1 MENIVKSHFNL
12 SLISLAILA
21 PVASAADIPL
31 YLGDEIIVTATRF
44 DAQPRVPANISVIT
58 RDEIRNSPALNLP
71 DLLKT
76 RAGID
81 VRPLYG
87 QMGIDAT
94 VDLRGF
100 GDSAASNTLVLLDGQ
115 RLNPIDSGSINW
127 STVPLSSIQR
137 IEIQRGT
144 GTVLYGDR
152 ASGGVINIVTDKSGA
167 PRASVSASVGSYGYR
182 SLDASA
188 AGGNAAGYA
197 NIFAHGAST
206 DGWRRNSQQDQQSLS
221 GRAGL
226 YVEKGEVALDYA
238 AYKESSGLPGYLLP
252 DAYQADPRSTTTPF
266 NTQSRS
272 GYRLRPGVKLRLS
285 DAVTLEAEVSD
296 EHSSQHWDTV
306 SWGSVYDRDNH
317 TQSATPRLRVRHSL
331 GGLASE
337 TVVGLDYY
345 DGRVDARSSAAPV
358 QWATQ
363 TSSAAYFQNSTALN
377 AAWTVTLGGRS
388 QRMEQSVHQDAYAP
402 WFTPT
407 LDGNATRTRN
417 AYDLGVSYDGEGWR
431 VYGKTGRTFRF
442 ANTDE
447 LFGFDL
453 VTYAPIF
460 AGDLRPQQ
468 GTLHEVG
475 GSASAGPVK
484 LSGTLYRLD
493 LTDEIGYDGN
503 LGANVNFDP
512 TRRQGLEAEVNWRL
526 GERLKT
532 RLAYTYTD
540 AAFRAGPYAG
550 KQVPIIP
557 RNKAS
562 LQLTWDT
569 GAAGSYSA
577 VANAVGGRIYS
588 GDYTNSHGNLAG
600 YATLD
605 LLAAWDLKPWKVKA
619 RLLNAFDR
627 RYAAY
632 AGYASY
638 LTPPNYFYYPADGR
652 TFALT
657 VGYDFK

>member
-1 MENIVKSHFNL
+1 MKHTCNL
-12 SLISLAILA
+12 SLITLAILA
-21 PVASAADIPL
+21 PAASAEEIPH
-31 YLGDEIIVTATRF
+31 YFGDEIIVTATRF
-44 DAQPRVPANISVIT
+44 DAQSRVPANISVISG
-58 RDEIRNSPALNLP
+58 DEIRNSPALDLP
-71 DLLKT
+71 DILKT

-115 RLNPIDSGSINW
+115 RLNPIDGGNINW
-127 STVPLSSIQR
+127 STVPLSGIQR
-137 IEIQRGT
+137 IEIQRGA

-152 ASGGVINIVTDKSGA
+152 ASGGVINIITDKSGA
-167 PRASVSASVGSYGYR
+167 RRASVSASAGSYGYR

-188 AGGNAAGYA
+188 GGGSDTGYA
-197 NIFAHGAST
+197 NIFAHGASS

-221 GRAGL
+221 GRAGFYL
-226 YVEKGEVALDYA
+226 EKGEVALDYA

-252 DAYQADPRSTTTPF
+252 DAYRADPRSTRTPLD
-266 NTQSRS
+266 TQSRS
-272 GYRLRPGVKLRLS
+272 GYRLRPGVKIQIS

-317 TQSATPRLRVRHSL
+317 TQSVTPRLRVRHGL

-337 TVVGLDYY
+337 TVVGIDYY

-363 TSSAAYFQNSTALN
+363 TSSAAYFQNSTALTS
-377 AAWTVTLGGRS
+377 AWTVTLGGRS
-388 QRMEQSVHQDAYAP
+388 QRMEQRAHQDAYAS

-407 LDGNATRTRN
+407 MDGSATRTRN
-417 AYDLGVSYDGEGWR
+417 AYDLGASYDGQGWR

-447 LFGFDL
+447 LFGLDL
-453 VTYAPIF
+453 VTYAPVF

-468 GTLHEVG
+468 GTLHELG
-475 GSASAGPVK
+475 GSVNAGPVK
-484 LSGTLYRLD
+484 LRGAIYRLD
-493 LTDEIGYDGN
+493 MTDEIGYDN
-503 LGANVNFDP
+503 SAGANVNFDP
-512 TRRQGLEAEVNWRL
+512 TRRQGLEAEVDWQIS
-526 GERLKT
+526 ERFKT
-532 RLAYTYTD
+532 RLAYAYSD
-540 AAFRAGPYAG
+540 AEFRDGPYAG
-550 KQVPIIP
+550 KRVPIVP

-569 GAAGSYSA
+569 GSAGSYSA
-577 VANAVGGRIYS
+577 VANAVGERIYS
-588 GDYTNSHGNLAG
+588 GDFSNSRGNLAG

-605 LLAAWDLKPWKVKA
+605 LLAAWDMKPWKVTA
-619 RLLNAFDR
+619 RLLNALDK

-652 TFALT
+652 SFALT